1 MKWLLSALAIGTAH
15 AADPASVPAPRVS
28 AGDVWT
34 YAGTR
39 SDGKTATFKYEVT
52 RVAAGEIVMDRGGL
66 AETYSAP
73 WTMVRSKSGRRS
85 LKISPGLVMV
95 PFPLKVGDK
104 HEQKVE
110 LVDDKTGG
118 KRIDEII
125 STVKG
130 WEDVVV
136 PAGKFRAI
144 RIERE
149 ERIGVGSHDPR
160 KNASVYWYVPELRWH
175 AQVEIFD
182 PEKKLRVTRKLQ
194 SYKVR

>member
-1 MKWLLSALAIGTAH
+1 MKWLLSALAIGSAH
-15 AADPASVPAPRVS
+15 AADPASVPAPQVS

-34 YAGTR
+34 YAGVR
-39 SDGKTATFKYEVT
+39 SDGKTATFKYELT
-52 RVAAGEIVMDRGGL
+52 RVTPGEIVMDRG
-66 AETYSAP
+66 AVDETYSAP
-73 WTMVRSKSGRRS
+73 WTMVRSKSGRRT
-85 LKISPGLVMV
+85 LTISPGMVMV

-104 HEQKVE
+104 HQQRVE

-118 KRIDEII
+118 KRVDEIV
-125 STVKG
+125 STVRG

-136 PAGKFRAI
+136 PAGKFRAL

-160 KNASVYWYVPELRWH
+160 RNAAVYWYVPELRWH

-182 PEKKLRVTRKLQ
+182 PEKNLRVTRKLQ

>member
-1 MKWLLSALAIGTAH
+1 MKWLFSALAIGAAH
-15 AADPASVPAPRVS
+15 AADPASVPAPNVS
-28 AGDVWT
+28 AGDTWT

-39 SDGKTATFKYEVT
+39 SDGRAATFKYEVT

-73 WTMVRSKSGRRS
+73 WTMVRSMSGRRS
-85 LKISPGLVMV
+85 LTISPGLVMV
-95 PFPLKVGDK
+95 PFPLKVGDT
-104 HEQKVE
+104 HQQKVE

-118 KRIDEII
+118 KRVDEIA

-149 ERIGVGSHDPR
+149 ERIGVGSHEPR
-160 KNASVYWYVPELRWH
+160 KNSAIYWYVPELRWH

-182 PEKKLRVTRKLQ
+182 PEKNLRVTRKLQ

>member
-1 MKWLLSALAIGTAH
+1 MKWLFLGFAIGTAH
-15 AADPASVPAPRVS
+15 AADPASVPAPQVS
-28 AGDVWT
+28 AGDTWT

-39 SDGKTATFKYEVT
+39 SDGRTATFKYEVT
-52 RVAAGEIVMDRGGL
+52 RVAPGEIVMDRGGL
-66 AETYSAP
+66 AETYSTP
-73 WTMVRSKSGRRS
+73 WTMVRSASGRRS
-85 LKISPGLVMV
+85 LTISPGLVIV
-95 PFPLKVGDK
+95 PFPLKVGDT
-104 HEQKVE
+104 HRQKVE

-118 KRIDEII
+118 KRVDEIV

-149 ERIGVGSHDPR
+149 ERIGVGSHDPA
-160 KNASVYWYVPELRWH
+160 KNAAVYWYVPALRWH

-182 PEKKLRVTRKLQ
+182 PAKDLRVTRKLQ

>member
-15 AADPASVPAPRVS
+15 AADPASVPAPKVS

-34 YAGTR
+34 YAGAR
-39 SDGKTATFKYEVT
+39 SDGKSATFKYEVT
-52 RVAAGEIVMDRGGL
+52 RAAAGEIVMDRGGL
-66 AETYSAP
+66 AETYSTP

-85 LKISPGLVMV
+85 LTMSPGLVMV
-95 PFPLKVGDK
+95 PFPLKVGDR

-118 KRIDEII
+118 KRVDEIV

-130 WEDVVV
+130 WEDIVV
-136 PAGKFRAI
+136 PAGKFRAL

-149 ERIGVGSHDPR
+149 EKIGVGSHDPR
-160 KNASVYWYVPELRWH
+160 KNAAVYWYVPELRWH

-182 PEKKLRVTRKLQ
+182 PAKNLRVTRKLQ

>member
-15 AADPASVPAPRVS
+15 AADPASVPAPQVS
-28 AGDVWT
+28 AGDTWT
-34 YAGTR
+34 YEGTR
-39 SDGKTATFKYEVT
+39 SDGRTATFKYEVT
-52 RVAAGEIVMDRGGL
+52 RAAAGEIVMDRGAL
-66 AETYSAP
+66 AETYSSP
-73 WTMVRSKSGRRS
+73 WTMVRTQSGRRS
-85 LKISPGLVMV
+85 VTISPGMVMV
-95 PFPLKVGDK
+95 PFPLKVGDT
-104 HEQKVE
+104 HRQKVE

-118 KRIDEII
+118 KRVDEIV
-125 STVKG
+125 SAVKG
-130 WEDVVV
+130 WQDVVV

-160 KNASVYWYVPELRWH
+160 KNAAVYWYVPELRWH

-182 PEKKLRVTRKLQ
+182 PQKNLRVTRKLQ